1 MRFVRA
7 LLLLCLLVSPVA
19 AQVQVEPGTSRLGE
33 IEALFG
39 DDERSDDTTGDAP
52 PTMDLSRDHGLPAG
66 YVPSEATNAA
76 IDAYALGYY
85 ENLKEGL
92 AHRKKVFQWQYVS
105 SIIIFYVVIG
115 IVAVGLYFSW
125 MQFHAKPDGDVGVT
139 SIEASKTGVK
149 LSSPVLGVIIL
160 VLSLA
165 FFYLYL
171 VHVYPISEL
180 R

>member
-1 MRFVRA
+1 MRA
-7 LLLLCLLVSPVA
+7 LVMSVWALCLAVGLA
-19 AQVQVEPGTSRLGE
+19 HAQVQVEPESSRLGE
-33 IEALFG
+33 IRTLFG
-39 DDERSDDTTGDAP
+39 DDAEADASAASPSSNP
-52 PTMDLSRDHGLPAG
+52 PGGAPALPAG
-66 YVPSEATNAA
+66 YQASEKTQAA

-85 ENLKEGL
+85 ENLTTGL

-115 IVAVGLYFSW
+115 IVAIGLYFSW
-125 MQFHAKPDGDVGVT
+125 MQFHASRGGEVGIT
-139 SIEASKTGVK
+139 SIEASKEGLK

-180 R
+180 G